1 MKSNT
6 QFRDIPSVDLPR
18 SSFDRSSSHKF
29 TMDHG
34 WLVPFIWD
42 EILPGDSI
50 KLNSTAFMRLASPLF
65 PIMDNI
71 QVDVHFFFAPTRI
84 LWENARK
91 FFGEQENPGD
101 SIDYQIPVLSDSSGV
116 LTSTGNMA
124 YATTADRAKT
134 LLNYMGIPH
143 GINPTDVDINALPFR
158 MYSMVYNEWYK
169 DQNLID
175 SVPFTSN
182 DGPDDINSALK
193 RYALQRRGKRHDYFT
208 SSLIAPQ
215 KGEAVAIPL
224 GQTAPLI
231 NLAPTAAA
239 QVLIGST
246 GLRNFNAETL
256 NSNLAGTLIG
266 GTTGAGLRLNTE
278 DQYATDLSAAIA
290 PTVNDLR
297 EAFQVQKLLERDA
310 RNGTRYPELL
320 RNHFGISNFYDPSY
334 RPEFLGSGRGTVNI
348 SPVQQTAQTTTAG
361 TSDGIGTGDL
371 SAVGT
376 GTCQTSITKSFNEH
390 GYLMGIMST
399 RSDMTYQKGLRR
411 EFSAKTRYDIY
422 WPSLAHLGEE
432 PVLNK
437 EIFISKSAVDDE
449 VFGYQERYAS
459 YRYKISQISG
469 LFQSDAPG
477 SLDAW
482 HLSQDFSA
490 LPTLGQSFIEEDG
503 GISGSVIDRAI
514 QIPSEPHFIVD
525 TFTQMRHARVMP
537 TYGVPGMIDHF

>member
-1 MKSNT
+1 MN
-6 QFRDIPSVDLPR
+6 
-18 SSFDRSSSHKF
+18 
-29 TMDHG
+29 HG

-84 LWENARK
+84 LWDNARK

-101 SIDYQIPVLSDSSGV
+101 SIDYQMPVLSGATV
-116 LTSTGNMA
+116 STGA
-124 YATTADRAKT
+124 HLYATDNNRSKVI
-134 LLNYMGIPH
+134 LNYLGVPH
-143 GINPTDVDINALPFR
+143 GVSPEDVDINSLPFR
-158 MYSMVYNEWYK
+158 MYNQVYTEWYR

-175 SVPFTSN
+175 SPPNPTD
-182 DGPDDINSALK
+182 DGPDSISTNYQI
-193 RYALQRRGKRHDYFT
+193 RRRGKRHDYFT
-208 SSLIAPQ
+208 SCLTSPQ
-215 KGEAVAIPL
+215 KGDAVSIPL
-224 GQTAPLI
+224 GQTAPLT
-231 NLAPTAAA
+231 NLLPTAAS

-256 NSNLAGTLIG
+256 NSNLAATLIG
-266 GTTGAGLRLNTE
+266 GTTGAGLRLNIE

-320 RNHFGISNFYDPSY
+320 RNHFGVSNFYDPSY

-361 TSDGIGTGDL
+361 TSDGTGTGDL
-371 SAVGT
+371 TAVGT

-437 EIFISKSAVDDE
+437 EIFVSKSAVDDD

-469 LFQSDAPG
+469 LFQSDVPD
-477 SLDAW
+477 SLDPW
-482 HLSQDFSA
+482 HLSQDFLT

-525 TFTQMRHARVMP
+525 TFTQLRHARVMP

>member
-1 MKSNT
+1 
-6 QFRDIPSVDLPR
+6 
-18 SSFDRSSSHKF
+18 
-29 TMDHG
+29 MDHG

-84 LWENARK
+84 LWQNARK

-101 SIDYQIPVLSDSSGV
+101 SIDYQIPILTGTN
-116 LTSTGNMA
+116 TSTGNHA
-124 YATTADRAKT
+124 YATSANRAAT
-134 LLNYMGIPH
+134 LQNYLGVPH
-143 GINPTDVDINALPFR
+143 GVAPDDVDINSLPFR
-158 MYSMVYNEWYK
+158 MYNAVYSEWYR

-175 SVPFTSN
+175 SPPNPTN
-182 DGPDDINSALK
+182 DGPDAIGSNYEI
-193 RYALQRRGKRHDYFT
+193 RRRGKRHDYFT
-208 SSLIAPQ
+208 SCLTAPQ
-215 KGEAVAIPL
+215 KGDAVSIPL

-256 NSNLAGTLIG
+256 NSNLAGTMIG

-320 RNHFGISNFYDPSY
+320 RNHFGVSNFYDPSY

-361 TSDGIGTGDL
+361 TSDGTGTGDL
-371 SAVGT
+371 TAVGT

-411 EFSAKTRYDIY
+411 EFSAKTRYDIF

-437 EIFISKSAVDDE
+437 EIFISKSTVDDE

-477 SLDAW
+477 SLDPW

-525 TFTQMRHARVMP
+525 TFTQLRHARVMP